1 MKTTEYKDS
10 EVGRIPADWTVKQIG
25 KMGYTYSGLTGK
37 NKEDFGKGEARYITF
52 LNVLN
57 NPILKTDIFETVDVK
72 EGELQNK
79 AIKGDLF
86 FNTSSETPEEV
97 GICAL
102 LNEDISNLYLN
113 SFCFGYRLIDTDID
127 GLYLSYYFRSK
138 QGRDIMS
145 ALAQGATRYNLSKEY
160 FNKTLIA
167 FPTIDEQKKVAKAL
181 SEIDS
186 LLCKQNEEIEK
197 KRMIKDGLMQELLT
211 GKKRLKGFS
220 GKWETVKLNEIA
232 EMSSGGTP
240 SSKEVSFY
248 GGDIPFLSISD
259 MTSSGKYIFRTE
271 KTITKL
277 GLENSS
283 ARVFP
288 PGTLMYAMYA
298 SLGKCSITNIEVAIS
313 QAILGF
319 KLSPRVDKMFLYYH
333 FCYIEESV
341 KKIGQTGT
349 QSNLSKQI
357 VENFALELPEIDEQ
371 KAIGRVL
378 SDIDLEIST
387 IESMRDKYLLIKQ
400 GMMQQLLTGKT
411 RL

>member
-10 EVGRIPADWTVKQIG
+10 EVGRIPADWEVTSLADIGEVKMC
-25 KMGYTYSGLTGK
+25 KRVL
-37 NKEDFGKGEARYITF
+37 KEQTTENGEIPFYKISTFGKKADAYIAT
-52 LNVLN
+52 
-57 NPILKTDIFETVDVK
+57 
-72 EGELQNK
+72 
-79 AIKGDLF
+79 
-86 FNTSSETPEEV
+86 
-97 GICAL
+97 
-102 LNEDISNLYLN
+102 NLYLN
-113 SFCFGYRLIDTDID
+113 YKEKFSYPKRGDVLLSAAGTIGRTVIFDGAPSYFQDSNIVWLDNDERKVLNSFLYYVYKEIKWVTESGTIPRIYNGTVRSIKFAYPIDKNEQNAIANS
-127 GLYLSYYFRSK
+127 LSS
-138 QGRDIMS
+138 
-145 ALAQGATRYNLSKEY
+145 
-160 FNKTLIA
+160 
-167 FPTIDEQKKVAKAL
+167 
-181 SEIDS
+181 IDS
-186 LLCKQNEEIEK
+186 LISSLSELIEK
-197 KRMIKDGLMQELLT
+197 KRMIKEGLMQELLT
-211 GKKRLKGFS
+211 GKKRLKGFN

-248 GGDIPFLSISD
+248 GGDISFLSISD

-333 FCYIEESV
+333 FCYIEDSV

>member
-10 EVGRIPADWTVKQIG
+10 EVGRIPADWKVAQ
-25 KMGYTYSGLTGK
+25 
-37 NKEDFGKGEARYITF
+37 
-52 LNVLN
+52 
-57 NPILKTDIFETVDVK
+57 LKDLTDIITGATPSTSINEYWNGDIPWMSS
-72 EGELQNK
+72 GELNMKLVRSVYGRITQKGYDSCGTHMIPPLCVLIGLAGQGKTRGTAAINYISLCTNQSIASILPSSYFDSFFLFYWLDNQYYNLRMLSAGDGGRGGLNK
-79 AIKGDLF
+79 QL
-86 FNTSSETPEEV
+86 
-97 GICAL
+97 L
-102 LNEDISNLYLN
+102 LNLWVPLPPLKEQNAIAN
-113 SFCFGYRLIDTDID
+113 S
-127 GLYLSYYFRSK
+127 LSS
-138 QGRDIMS
+138 
-145 ALAQGATRYNLSKEY
+145 
-160 FNKTLIA
+160 
-167 FPTIDEQKKVAKAL
+167 
-181 SEIDS
+181 IDS
-186 LLCKQNEEIEK
+186 LISSLDELIEK

-220 GKWETVKLNEIA
+220 GKWERVKLNEIA

>member
-1 MKTTEYKDS
+1 MLSAGDG
-10 EVGRIPADWTVKQIG
+10 GRGGLNKQ
-25 KMGYTYSGLTGK
+25 L
-37 NKEDFGKGEARYITF
+37 
-52 LNVLN
+52 
-57 NPILKTDIFETVDVK
+57 
-72 EGELQNK
+72 
-79 AIKGDLF
+79 
-86 FNTSSETPEEV
+86 
-97 GICAL
+97 L
-102 LNEDISNLYLN
+102 LNLWVPLPPLKEQNAIAN
-113 SFCFGYRLIDTDID
+113 S
-127 GLYLSYYFRSK
+127 LSS
-138 QGRDIMS
+138 
-145 ALAQGATRYNLSKEY
+145 
-160 FNKTLIA
+160 
-167 FPTIDEQKKVAKAL
+167 
-181 SEIDS
+181 IDS
-186 LLCKQNEEIEK
+186 LISSLDELIEK